1 MSEVANVKEAR
12 VKEAGIKEAGIKEAR
27 VKGVKSA
34 EDDAAQALSQ
44 LDRTM
49 RYARSRLGADITI
62 QRLLILLNVYL
73 HEGLSQKELLAQLD
87 ATSVTALS
95 RNLADLSAWTTKKQ
109 PGPGLIELRVDP
121 MNLRRKTIHL
131 TPKGRRLLRQVANA
145 PGIKG
150 A

>member
-1 MSEVANVKEAR
+1 MSEADTGKQLSSRERGTV
-12 VKEAGIKEAGIKEAR
+12 
-27 VKGVKSA
+27 
-34 EDDAAQALSQ
+34 QALAQ

-73 HEGLSQKELLAQLD
+73 HEGLSQKELLTQLD

-109 PGPGLIELRVDP
+109 PGPGLIELRADP

-131 TPKGRRLLRQVANA
+131 TPTPSFPGRTTPKLNSSNSTLY
-145 PGIKG
+145 K
-150 A
+150 